1 MAKELKSKE
10 HLMHGYQKKASD
22 DTYEA

>member
-1 MAKELKSKE
+1 
-10 HLMHGYQKKASD
+10 MHGYQKKASD